1 MRPPQHQHRAFTRKR
16 EAFTLVELLTVIGII
31 ALLLAL
37 MMPTLA
43 AARRNAQAIVCA
55 NNIKNLG
62 NALANYAAL
71 NKGYYPGN
79 VGALNLYWYNR
90 YAIGS
95 YIKAPFE
102 MSNSEQCIGS
112 VFECPSDLEGAVRSY
127 SMNIYASAFVST
139 YVQQALLSDPPMGQ
153 LWKQG
158 VGDGSKMMLL
168 VESFS
173 CEDWP
178 AENMATSV
186 GTGITGSWSS
196 PAVVGFVGA
205 TPASRFIGGG
215 PLVEARFG
223 QCASQLVYSRHRRPK
238 EPGTLGDPVGR
249 LNIAFADGH
258 VELLSNDDLVDK
270 QTGLSTF
277 RAMWSPNDREIEK
290 AYEGQ

>member
-1 MRPPQHQHRAFTRKR
+1 MKTQHQQHR
-16 EAFTLVELLTVIGII
+16 AFTLVELLTVIGII
-31 ALLLAL
+31 AVLLAL

-43 AARRNAQAIVCA
+43 AARRNAQTIVCA

-95 YIKAPFE
+95 YIKAPYE

-112 VFECPSDLEGAVRSY
+112 VIECPSDLEGAVRCY
-127 SMNIYASAFVST
+127 SMNIYASAFVSP
-139 YVQQALLSDPPMGQ
+139 YVQQALLADPPMGK

-158 VGDGSKMMLL
+158 DGEGSKLILL
-168 VESFS
+168 VESFTY
-173 CEDWP
+173 EDWP
-178 AENMATSV
+178 AENMATGI

-205 TPASRFIGGG
+205 TPASRFIAGG
-215 PLVEARFG
+215 PDVPDRFG
-223 QCASQLVYSRHRRPK
+223 QCASQLCYSRHRRPK
-238 EPGTLGDPVGR
+238 ETGTLGDATGR

-258 VELLSNDDLVDK
+258 VELLSSDDLVDR

-277 RAMWSPNDREIEK
+277 RAMWSPNDREIEQ
-290 AYEGQ
+290 AYQAQ